1 MCMRISMESTY
12 ASRHRQVRLH
22 SSFVVVL
29 FCVCVVTVLRRES
42 WYRFGIY
49 NIRFASVACI
59 EPFLSDDTFLFTIR
73 RFVIYDWNYF
83 LLGLKAPWAFGLLRF
98 FLTLY
103 PLSFM
108 YSAIYVSD
116 SFSQLRKNRNV
127 YHRWR
132 ICYDS
137 AYRA

>member
-1 MCMRISMESTY
+1 M
-12 ASRHRQVRLH
+12 
-22 SSFVVVL
+22 
-29 FCVCVVTVLRRES
+29 TVLRRES

-132 ICYDS
+132 ICYAFVDS
-137 AYRA
+137 VRDCRSASLVDVTAIYGYCRYFTDDSRTYRDK